1 MSEFYKVGKIR
12 STDIFFF
19 NYLWWSASN
28 IVLWVPAHYY
38 ELLFRKR
45 FQCRYVAHYHLLMI
59 NPKSTAHSICCGCQQ
74 TALLRA
80 LAWQPRSSGLRSSRG
95 VRRPVRGSEH
105 VAALAVS
112 TRCCAASKGAVWICR
127 DSLSQRLSHSPSHTS
142 PQSHVQGLSCSNSP
156 PAREQPHSLQ
166 VLQYH
171 LLYTL
176 TITV

>member
-1 MSEFYKVGKIR
+1 MLP
-12 STDIFFF
+12 T
-19 NYLWWSASN
+19 L
-28 IVLWVPAHYY
+28 VLWVLAHNY
-38 ELLFRKR
+38 EFLFTKR
-45 FQCRYVAHYHLLMI
+45 LILHCRYVAHYHLLMI
-59 NPKSTAHSICCGCQQ
+59 NPKSTAHSSCCGCQQ
-74 TALLRA
+74 TAVLRA

-95 VRRPVRGSEH
+95 VRRPVRGSEQ

-112 TRCCAASKGAVWICR
+112 TRCCAASRGAVWICR

-171 LLYTL
+171 MLYT
-176 TITV
+176 